1 MPPPFF
7 QATIAKSPQSNC
19 RRHKTTL
26 RKQVSRK
33 RISLCRSQQQKMC
46 ALDSWSA
53 GLDSLHRPEIITQGL
68 IPASGNQDHTIS
80 LVRRGISRR
89 ATPPRPSHPALNVR
103 DDRDTPLLRAGCA
116 DITTI
121 FGKTEE
127 LFSMTKLNCSN
138 ALHAHAKSAHWRKRR
153 SVVRR

>member
-46 ALDSWSA
+46 ALDSRCS
-53 GLDSLHRPEIITQGL
+53 GLVGHR
-68 IPASGNQDHTIS
+68 H
-80 LVRRGISRR
+80 LVRRVIARITRLDPSVGRSGPR
-89 ATPPRPSHPALNVR
+89 AFAVRVSAPRQRALSASIASCSNVR
-103 DDRDTPLLRAGCA
+103 DDRDTPLVGQDAQLKATDLPDGA
-116 DITTI
+116 SGFFEPDGVTI
-121 FGKTEE
+121 AIVLTS
-127 LFSMTKLNCSN
+127 L
-138 ALHAHAKSAHWRKRR
+138 
-153 SVVRR
+153 